1 MEIKNIRPHHLMCIE
16 FFVGKGYSDEFTANM
31 HKVIK
36 YLTTDPLL
44 TVTAKA
50 DGICTKCPNMID
62 GACKTRDKVDRYDKA
77 VLESIGALDGDREKY
92 TELRKK
98 VREKIIYSGKRESI
112 CGDCEWSELC
122 KIKPCDKTD

>member
-31 HKVIK
+31 SRIIRS
-36 YLTTDPLL
+36 LAIDPLL
-44 TVTAKA
+44 TVTANA
-50 DGICTKCPNMID
+50 DGVCEKCPNMID

-122 KIKPCDKTD
+122 KIKH